1 MNIINQFLLRIL
13 LSPSLLYKKASVD
26 VDQLKL
32 ILTTKLIIDD
42 RRPNT
47 FHRSR
52 QNSSSKTIS
61 LATLGT
67 MLFSVILGCLFLF
80 AFGSDSSLEAQLIF
94 YFSIY
99 IFMLISTLIA
109 DFTSVLFDVKDNAII
124 LPKPVS
130 DRTFVASRLL
140 HIIMHCTK
148 IVLPMT
154 LPGIAFITFRNGIAL
169 GLSFFCIL
177 IMATLFTIFLINA
190 IYLFILKFTTPQKFN
205 SIISY
210 VQIILSIAVYAG
222 FQFLPR
228 FLIVPAGH
236 GAMLHG
242 NGWLWCLPSYWFAL
256 ATLFF
261 SSFKMDQA
269 LITAALITLVASPL
283 SIWLVIKY
291 FAPAFNQKLSQIT
304 AGSDEPALGSSTKKT
319 NTKSSLAAT
328 LSQWATTGL
337 VEQLGFI
344 NCWTLSNRLKDFKLK
359 VYPSIG
365 YIMVYIVVMF
375 FKDGQKSLQNVIA
388 LNQPGIVIVLSVLY
402 AFSLILITAIN
413 QMPFTEQYKAAW
425 IYFSMPLQKPGHIL
439 SGAYK
444 SMIIKFYTPF
454 AVVLSA
460 LAIYLLGLSIIPTLL
475 LSLSNVFLT
484 GLVNTLFTIKMFP
497 FSMHQNAAQKS
508 GAFIRILFSLVLP
521 GILAVIHFFIFKSII
536 GIIVAFVCS
545 MVLNYFLLQKL
556 RNRGW
561 SVINSSYS
569 V

>member
-1 MNIINQFLLRIL
+1 MNIINQFLLRL
-13 LSPSLLYKKASVD
+13 FLSPSLLYKKANVD
-26 VDQLKL
+26 PDQLKL

-52 QNSSSKTIS
+52 QNASTKTIS

-67 MLFSVILGCLFLF
+67 MLFSAVLGCMFLF
-80 AFGSDSSLEAQLIF
+80 TFTPGSTLPAQLTF

-99 IFMLISTLIA
+99 MFVLTSTLIA

-140 HIIMHCTK
+140 HIIIHCAK
-148 IVLPMT
+148 IVLPMA
-154 LPGIAFITFRNGIAL
+154 LPGILFIFFRNGIAT
-169 GLSFFCIL
+169 GLSLFCVL
-177 IMATLFTIFLINA
+177 LMATLFTIFLINA
-190 IYLFILKFTTPQKFN
+190 IYLVVLKFTTPQKFN
-205 SIISY
+205 AIISY

-228 FLIVPAGH
+228 FLIAPSGD
-236 GAMLHG
+236 MLHSS
-242 NGWLWCLPSYWFAL
+242 GWLWFLPSYWFAL
-256 ATLFF
+256 ATFFF
-261 SSFKMDQA
+261 STFKMDFSLVAGA
-269 LITAALITLVASPL
+269 LITFIASPF

-304 AGSDEPALGSSTKKT
+304 AGSEEQPNISSAKKV
-319 NTKSSLAAT
+319 NTTSSLAEILA
-328 LSQWATTGL
+328 QWTTTN
-337 VEQLGFI
+337 VSEKLGFI

-365 YIMVYIVVMF
+365 YIMVYMVVMF
-375 FKDGQKSLQNVIA
+375 FKDGQKSLANVIA
-388 LNQPGIVIVLSVLY
+388 LNQQGIVVVLGVLY

-413 QMPFTEQYKAAW
+413 QMPFTEQYKASW
-425 IYFSMPLQKPGHIL
+425 IYFSLPLEKPGYIL

-444 SMIIKFYTPF
+444 AMIIKFYTPF
-454 AVVLSA
+454 ALVLSA
-460 LAIYLLGLSIIPTLL
+460 VAIYLCGFTIIPTLL
-475 LSLSNVFLT
+475 LSFINIFLT
-484 GLVNTLFTIKMFP
+484 GLVNTLFIMKMFP

-508 GAFIRILFSLVLP
+508 GSFVRILFSLVLP
-521 GILAVIHFFIFKSII
+521 GILAVMHFFIFKSIV
-536 GIIVAFVCS
+536 GIIVALICS
-545 MVLNYFLLQKL
+545 MVLNYFLLQRL
-556 RNRGW
+556 RNRRW
-561 SVINSSYS
+561 SFINSSYS